1 MRRSRRGTG
10 LASNLRSR
18 EVNNIVS
25 EQNKFST
32 GYNFI
37 KLLCSWRE
45 RCLLRPTRMH
55 PRIPNIHH
63 VFVALESA
71 KRNSENA
78 PNAHIAVS
86 IKCMLKC
93 GRHFYVSGAGCY

>member
-1 MRRSRRGTG
+1 MSFTTDKN
-10 LASNLRSR
+10 ASKNP
-18 EVNNIVS
+18 
-25 EQNKFST
+25 K
-32 GYNFI
+32 Y
-37 KLLCSWRE
+37 
-45 RCLLRPTRMH
+45 
-55 PRIPNIHH
+55 HH

-71 KRNSENA
+71 KWNSENA